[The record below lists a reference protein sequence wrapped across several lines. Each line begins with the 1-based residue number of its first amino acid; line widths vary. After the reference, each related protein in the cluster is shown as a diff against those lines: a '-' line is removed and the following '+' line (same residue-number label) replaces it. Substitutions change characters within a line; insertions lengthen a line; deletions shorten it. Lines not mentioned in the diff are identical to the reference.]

1 MPAWHASRPLNSAGL
16 AVLNHA
22 SQKAQKSAF
31 ATSNCAK
38 SMYTPLNPGG
48 WTPGSAFM
56 PLRDFLLRLIG
67 ITRTIQSWH
76 AALLCLDASRRE
88 KLAAYADEIAAT
100 FARAALAFTILDRTP
115 ADARARRDAVRE
127 LGRISG
133 YLDDL
138 VRVLE
143 SALDGRKL
151 SGLKRR
157 LTRLGPPP
165 RPEPRSKCPHPR
177 QPAPRCPP
185 RRRRLLPRPRRR
197 PQSVTKA
204 SIPRPKLS

>member
-1 MPAWHASRPLNSAGL
+1 
-16 AVLNHA
+16 
-22 SQKAQKSAF
+22 
-31 ATSNCAK
+31 
-38 SMYTPLNPGG
+38 
-48 WTPGSAFM
+48 M

-76 AALLCLDASRRE
+76 AVLLTLDAVRRD

-138 VRVLE
+138 VRVLD

-151 SGLKRR
+151 AGLKKR
-157 LTRLGPPP
+157 LIRLGPPP
-165 RPEPRSKCPHPR
+165 PPTPSLGLSAPMRGSPRLD
-177 QPAPRCPP
+177 A
-185 RRRRLLPRPRRR
+185 LLDAEGYFRALADGLR
-197 PQSVTKA
+197 A
-204 SIPRPKLS
+204 